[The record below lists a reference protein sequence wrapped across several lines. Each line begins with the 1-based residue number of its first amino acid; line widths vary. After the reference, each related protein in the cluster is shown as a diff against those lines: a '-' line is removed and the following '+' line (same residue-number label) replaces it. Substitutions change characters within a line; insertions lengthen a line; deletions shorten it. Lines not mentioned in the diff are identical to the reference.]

1 MKTIAHFIIVTA
13 LLVVSTSAPAK
24 SWRINNNLTADPD
37 FTSINAAMSST
48 NVQAGDT
55 LYLDPGCSLSGDQT
69 VNKQVTIVG
78 PGYFRADTPHAFS
91 YLQNTLYI
99 RAAYTKVEGIIMSNA
114 DIIIYAQHV
123 TIERCKLR
131 DVRVGGYYDDARYAT
146 IRQCYGNQI
155 YGQGWTSN
163 NCAYCTIENC
173 ILRRDGTCIYDFYI
187 PTIRQNYIMTSNSS
201 HVLSSLESASITDNV
216 IINTANSNY
225 IFNYIANPVNISNN
239 VISGNE
245 NANYPVNKYGNTEAA
260 VFKLEGLND
269 QRYQLKDDSPAKGYA
284 TDGGDC
290 GPFGGLY
297 PYVLGGLPNG
307 YPYYTKAIIAPKSVN
322 GKVNVSLNIKM
333 QND

>member
-1 MKTIAHFIIVTA
+1 
-13 LLVVSTSAPAK
+13 
-24 SWRINNNLTADPD
+24 
-37 FTSINAAMSST
+37 
-48 NVQAGDT
+48 
-55 LYLDPGCSLSGDQT
+55 
-69 VNKQVTIVG
+69 
-78 PGYFRADTPHAFS
+78 
-91 YLQNTLYI
+91 
-99 RAAYTKVEGIIMSNA
+99 
-114 DIIIYAQHV
+114 
-123 TIERCKLR
+123 
-131 DVRVGGYYDDARYAT
+131 
-146 IRQCYGNQI
+146 
-155 YGQGWTSN
+155 
-163 NCAYCTIENC
+163 
-173 ILRRDGTCIYDFYI
+173 
-187 PTIRQNYIMTSNSS
+187 MTSNSS